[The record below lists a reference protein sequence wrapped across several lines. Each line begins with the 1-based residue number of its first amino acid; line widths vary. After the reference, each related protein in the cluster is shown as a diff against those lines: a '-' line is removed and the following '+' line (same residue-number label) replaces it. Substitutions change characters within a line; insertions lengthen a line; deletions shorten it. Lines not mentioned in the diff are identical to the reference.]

1 MHSYSQFLL
10 GAQRGDPYHNITK
23 ALATILTNL
32 STELREI
39 SQCLE
44 KAFYVGF

>member
-1 MHSYSQFLL
+1 MHSYFQFLL

-23 ALATILTNL
+23 ARETILKNL
-32 STELREI
+32 ATELREI